1 MVENVHAL
9 TARSG
14 TWQET
19 PELVKK
25 FEPHA
30 AWIGELLRS
39 RHRHQGVT
47 VLGEQITAWLPLLDR
62 RGAQR
67 GRSAVELCLGSH
79 HCRDR
84 RQADPVSLRST
95 GAHSDRSAPGGGKF
109 PNTAGDAREFESK
122 PHPALQRERR

>member
-1 MVENVHAL
+1 GSAMRVIFGMVSFVA
-9 TARSG
+9 
-14 TWQET
+14 
-19 PELVKK
+19 
-25 FEPHA
+25 
-30 AWIGELLRS
+30 
-39 RHRHQGVT
+39 T

-79 HCRDR
+79 HCRDG

-122 PHPALQRERR
+122 PHPALQRGPDECSLC